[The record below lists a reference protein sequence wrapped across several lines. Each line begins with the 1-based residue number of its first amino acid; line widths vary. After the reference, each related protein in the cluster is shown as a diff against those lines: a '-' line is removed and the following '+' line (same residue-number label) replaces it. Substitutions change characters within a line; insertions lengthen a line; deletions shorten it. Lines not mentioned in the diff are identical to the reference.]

1 MDAPMSQGVDLLRL
15 LEPAVRPGGLPGAAK
30 APTPP
35 MEQRDFEALLAEAQ
49 QDQAGA
55 ASEAPA
61 SDDGG
66 AAHAAAPK
74 AAPLAP
80 LGQIDRIEN
89 RSLRALIGGK

>member
-1 MDAPMSQGVDLLRL
+1 MGQGVDLLRL

-35 MEQRDFEALLAEAQ
+35 LEQRDFEALLAEAR
-49 QDQAGA
+49 QDPGPA
-55 ASEAPA
+55 AAAAPA
-61 SDDGG
+61 ADD
-66 AAHAAAPK
+66 AAAAPAATPK